1 MSIFKTNFMKLI
13 EAFLNDHGF
22 RTEICTIYT
31 KDVDYYQ
38 SYKRV
43 VLCAHKG
50 NLLLCIKAKSG
61 ETEDPFQ
68 GTEDEVEMKLQ
79 EPALKLLSCI
89 RALSLGIDHENCSK
103 YSDMVAVPVII
114 NEKSSKNH
122 PLFYYYDGETRIS
135 KTWYKRKNVVFIP
148 WQWMKEN
155 WGDDFEQS
163 LTDQGI
169 TVSKPVPYSV
179 SESTLLTVRSIENI
193 LSKRRLGIMKTLH
206 LDKSSLPPLV
216 IQFRDRDLMF
226 IFLVD
231 THDNEV
237 KPILMDFL
245 IHHYG
250 PKTTTFPENTDFV
263 VFNISSTEVEPY
275 LKPSSIKDNFSE
287 IGVIKTTVEGF
298 KNLFEIAT
306 IEELFSV
313 HKLPEI
319 KKFDEQNLMFLSSG
333 YFFESIYNK
342 SKEILSQ
349 FYSSRCPFCGF
360 DKVENSIPNTIV
372 KNLKISIELSF
383 ENSSAFYCPKE
394 KGGCGVGFLVVHDL
408 IQGGIHGFHAGD
420 IHTYKHDYNQAIEK
434 LKEKKLKIHSF
445 IHLDL

>member
-1 MSIFKTNFMKLI
+1 MKLI
-13 EAFLNDHGF
+13 EAFLNDNGF

-43 VLCAHKG
+43 VLCAQKG
-50 NLLLCIKAKSG
+50 DLLLCIKARSG
-61 ETEDPFQ
+61 DAEDPFQ
-68 GTEDEVEMKLQ
+68 GTEDEVELKLQ

-103 YSDMVAVPVII
+103 YADLVAVPIII

-122 PLFYYYDGETRIS
+122 PLFYYYDGETRTS
-135 KTWYKRKNVVFIP
+135 KAWYKRKNVVFIP

-155 WGDDFEQS
+155 WGEDFEKS
-163 LTDQGI
+163 LIDQGVS
-169 TVSKPVPYSV
+169 VSKPVPYSV
-179 SESTLLTVRSIENI
+179 PESTLLTVKSIENI

-206 LDKSSLPPLV
+206 LDKSSLPPLI
-216 IQFRDRDLMF
+216 IQFRDRNLMF

-237 KPILMDFL
+237 KPVLMDFL
-245 IHHYG
+245 IYHYG
-250 PKTTTFPENTDFV
+250 PKTTSFPKNTDFII
-263 VFNISSTEVEPY
+263 FNISSVEEDSY
-275 LKPSSIKDNFSE
+275 MKPFSIKDNSSE

-298 KNLFEIAT
+298 KHLFEIAKL
-306 IEELFSV
+306 EELLSV

-319 KKFDEQNLMFLSSG
+319 KKFDEQNLLLLSSG

-342 SKEILSQ
+342 CIEILTQLFSPK
-349 FYSSRCPFCGF
+349 CPICGF
-360 DKVENSIPNTIV
+360 EKVENAIHSSIVN
-372 KNLKISIELSF
+372 NLKISIELSF

-394 KGGCGVGFLVVHDL
+394 KGGCGIGFVVVHDL
-408 IQGGIHGFHAGD
+408 IQGGIHGFHTGD
-420 IHTYKHDYNQAIEK
+420 IHTYTHDYNKTIEK
-434 LKEKKLKIHSF
+434 LKEKNLKIHSF
-445 IHLDL
+445 IHIDM